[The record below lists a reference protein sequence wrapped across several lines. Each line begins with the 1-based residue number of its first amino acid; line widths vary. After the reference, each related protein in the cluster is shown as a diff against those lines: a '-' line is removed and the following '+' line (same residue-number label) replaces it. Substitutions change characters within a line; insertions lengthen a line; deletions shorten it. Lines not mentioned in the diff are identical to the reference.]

1 MSLTSFLKSREVR
14 TKFREIFAKPRVKLG
29 SLTAPPLTKNYSLVG
44 TAFDYLLRFQL
55 EHWYTR
61 SQGKYWIAEV
71 AVRLLKP
78 DTELYEE
85 ADRIIRVARE
95 RHSHFIQTGEL
106 SDEILVSCLEL
117 AQLDPI
123 FRRAGYVPQIRKPY
137 TDDIID
143 LRNLLALVKPNTFE
157 PKQICLLDPT
167 FGAASLLVAGADV
180 DLVVDQ
186 TIIDIKTTKNPN
198 LQRAHF
204 NQIIGYYILSR
215 LGNIDGLP
223 EAHQI
228 THIGLYFSRFGE
240 LVRFPVE
247 EIIPGDVISSFEA
260 WFIEQAE
267 QRFGT
272 DFDKLRKISI
282 R

>member
-1 MSLTSFLKSREVR
+1 LSLTSFLKSREVR
-14 TKFREIFAKPRVKLG
+14 AKFGEIFAKPRVKLG

-71 AVRLLKP
+71 AVKLLKLE
-78 DTELYEE
+78 TELYEQ
-85 ADRIIRVARE
+85 ADRIIRTARE
-95 RHSHFIQTGEL
+95 RHSHFVQTGEL
-106 SDEILVSCLEL
+106 SDDLLVSCLEL

-123 FRRAGYVPQIRKPY
+123 FRRAGYVPQIRTPH
-137 TDDIID
+137 TDDVLD
-143 LRNLLALVKPNTFE
+143 LRNLLALVKHNTFE
-157 PKQICLLDPT
+157 PKHICLLDPT
-167 FGAASLLVAGADV
+167 FGSASLLVGGADV

-186 TIIDIKTTKNPN
+186 TIIDIKTTKKPN
-198 LQRAHF
+198 LQRDHF
-204 NQIIGYYILSR
+204 NQIIGYYILYR
-215 LGNIDGLP
+215 LGNVDGLP

-240 LVRFPVE
+240 LVKFPVE